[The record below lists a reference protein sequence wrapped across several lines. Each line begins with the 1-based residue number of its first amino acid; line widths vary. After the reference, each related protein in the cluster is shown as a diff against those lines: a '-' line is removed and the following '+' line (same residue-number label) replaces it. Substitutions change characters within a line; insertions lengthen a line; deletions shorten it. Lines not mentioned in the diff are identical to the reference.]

1 MTEVGCHGSLPPMSA
16 AKAEKFEMSLKKLE
30 DIVHKLE
37 EGDLSLEDSIK
48 SFEEGMKLV
57 KTCETRLNEV
67 QKKIEILIKDKDGS
81 RVEKEWEPE

>member
-1 MTEVGCHGSLPPMSA
+1 MSA
-16 AKAEKFEMSLKKLE
+16 VKAEKFEMSLKKLE

-67 QKKIEILIKDKDGS
+67 QKKIEILMKDKDGS
-81 RVEKEWEPE
+81 RVEKEW